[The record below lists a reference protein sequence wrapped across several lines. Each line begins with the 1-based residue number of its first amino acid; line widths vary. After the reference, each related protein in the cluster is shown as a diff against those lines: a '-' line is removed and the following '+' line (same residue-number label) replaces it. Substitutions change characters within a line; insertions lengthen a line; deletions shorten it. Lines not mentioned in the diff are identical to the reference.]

1 MRGRFDREEWFE
13 PNAGWKGVTS
23 RFVSRAVTT
32 AMSMRGMAY
41 RTLMRRTRTEVLH
54 LSGGRWGA
62 RQGSCG
68 AAASAGADKN
78 TVALDLCEIE
88 DLAFSVLRRA
98 GASDEHAAAVAHV
111 VMQAERDGSISHGL
125 FRVPGY
131 FAALHSGKVRG
142 CAQPKVTT
150 VTPAL
155 LQCDGDRC
163 FAPLAHRRSL
173 GALENAAKTTGIA
186 ALSITRTAHW
196 AALWPEAEWLASRGL
211 VAFTCC
217 SFLPTVA
224 PHGSSTP
231 LFGTNPMSFAW
242 PRTFLPEAGHSEFA
256 DDSKAEGVMLPLCLD
271 MATAAMALGDVQLHA
286 VSRNLSR
293 KLMKSSAG

>member
-1 MRGRFDREEWFE
+1 
-13 PNAGWKGVTS
+13 
-23 RFVSRAVTT
+23 
-32 AMSMRGMAY
+32 
-41 RTLMRRTRTEVLH
+41 MRRTTTEVLH
-54 LSGGRWGA
+54 LSAARGSWGV
-62 RQGSCG
+62 RHGSGG

-78 TVALDLCEIE
+78 TVALDLREIE
-88 DLAFSVLRRA
+88 DLAFRVLRRA
-98 GASDEHAAAVAHV
+98 GASDEHAAAVADV

-131 FAALHSGKVRG
+131 FAALDSGKVRG
-142 CAQPKVTT
+142 CAQPKVTA
-150 VTPAL
+150 VSPAL

-196 AALWPEAEWLASRGL
+196 AALWPEAEWLATRGL
-211 VAFTCC
+211 VAFACC

-242 PRTFLPEAGHSEFA
+242 PRSVLPEAGHSQFA
-256 DDSKAEGVMLPLCLD
+256 DDSGAEGVMLPLCLD

-293 KLMKSSAG
+293 KMMKSSAG